1 MIGFIWSLYSHTLV
15 VVRKLLQTNSNYLLE
30 LMKRRSKVQGNLKSL
45 KKSSSPGL
53 FWGALTHGDVINFVA
68 P

>member
-15 VVRKLLQTNSNYLLE
+15 VVRKWLQTNSNYLLE

-45 KKSSSPGL
+45 NKSSSPGL
-53 FWGALTHGDVINFVA
+53 FWGALTHEDVINFVA
-68 P
+68 T